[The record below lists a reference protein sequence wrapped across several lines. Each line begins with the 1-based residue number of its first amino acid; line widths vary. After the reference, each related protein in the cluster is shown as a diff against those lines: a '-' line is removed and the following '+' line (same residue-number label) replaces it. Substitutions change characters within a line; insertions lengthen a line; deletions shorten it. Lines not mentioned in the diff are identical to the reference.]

1 MKKWKNGLL
10 GVLVGMLFLMLCPAT
25 IHAENI
31 YKKVTITVLQ
41 AEGVSERAG
50 NLQLIA
56 DEDISSHYT
65 KGTDMNIHFK
75 ENETG
80 DGFFVNTYIP
90 VGYHYILRGGS
101 STADVDLTSYDNS
114 QMEVEVQVTL
124 KKDSVRASE
133 VLFSEETA
141 KKESTGTQAET
152 VGTVDPANDKK
163 QDAVKLSHD
172 ASASAA
178 ATGDTVSYTLKELY
192 NQSGEIADN
201 FSFHV
206 TLPAGSCLTS
216 IYTGTY
222 TEDATLAFIYK
233 TKNHAEWKIGNE
245 NISAL
250 KAETIQAQDLSL
262 EEGDYIT
269 EFTFSAE
276 SVPSGF
282 AMKQD
287 DPLKYNVKVL
297 SSEEGKTLN
306 IQTALSSYVQKEK
319 SYTSNGTSTTV
330 INGVQ
335 TGDGNVLMVVSLVG
349 LIVSVIGLI
358 GYVVYI
364 IISKTPKKRE
374 SISFQ
379 KRQSKDISGKSL
391 KDFL

>member
-1 MKKWKNGLL
+1 MKKILMCFL
-10 GVLVGMLFLMLCPAT
+10 TVVTIYCMLKPADVR
-25 IHAENI
+25 AEVV
-31 YKKVTITVLQ
+31 YKKIQINVELG
-41 AEGVSERAG
+41 ENVSEKASD
-50 NLQLIA
+50 LQLFA
-56 DEDISSHYT
+56 NEDISLAYK
-65 KGTDMNIHFK
+65 KGTDMNIRFM
-75 ENETG
+75 END
-80 DGFFVNTYIP
+80 DGTFYANVLLP
-90 VGYHYILRGGS
+90 VGYKYVLKGKS
-101 STADVDLTSYDNS
+101 SICDVDTSPYGNTDEN
-114 QMEVEVQVTL
+114 VIITVTL
-124 KKDSVRASE
+124 KENAVYSEQTVFSVDRANQ
-133 VLFSEETA
+133 
-141 KKESTGTQAET
+141 ESDTSNT
-152 VGTVDPANDKK
+152 K
-163 QDAVKLSHD
+163 QDAVKLSHG

-206 TLPAGSCLTS
+206 TIPAGSCLTS

-222 TEDATLAFIYK
+222 TKDATLAFIYK